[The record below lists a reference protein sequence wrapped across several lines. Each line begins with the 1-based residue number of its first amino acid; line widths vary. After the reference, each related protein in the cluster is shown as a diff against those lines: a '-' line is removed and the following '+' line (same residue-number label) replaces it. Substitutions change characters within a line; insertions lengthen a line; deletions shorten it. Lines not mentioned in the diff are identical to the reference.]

1 MKELLTALLPEII
14 LTAAACLL
22 FLFGIKASRT
32 LRQAAPIVALLALT
46 AAVLCVLYGP
56 QANPVIADST
66 GTVRLTDF
74 ALYIKLLS
82 GVIAAILLLLQW
94 PTNKEV
100 TGNRSLSLG
109 VDLPEYFGFFLLS
122 IAGIFLVAGANDIIL
137 LFLGIELAAIPTYVM
152 VSISRPLPVAQEA
165 GLKYFFLGAMAAA
178 ILMFGL
184 AYLFGTTGTLSLH
197 EMAGQFHSTGGL
209 VTLSTWQLLAAVMIF
224 MGIAF
229 KLAAFPFHFYAG
241 DVYTGAATPLTAL
254 LSFVPKIAGI
264 AALVK
269 ILYVFGG
276 GQWLVPH
283 NLVTLLWVMA
293 ILTMTLGNLLGL
305 MQANI
310 KRVMACSSIAHS
322 GYMLGGLAV
331 LAGAG
336 DTLYGTEALQGV
348 MFYIAAYGI
357 MNVGLFGVLMMLP
370 AKPDPFA
377 ARLQGSGVVPSS
389 IPPATTAET
398 FEDIAGLGR
407 RHPALGLAMAA
418 CCFSLIGLPLTVGFL
433 GKYYLIRP
441 ALEAGWYGLVIVL
454 VLNAAVSAGYYLRI
468 VAAMFLRIASEQS
481 TAPFSPKT
489 RCANEC
495 SAGECLKTVPLVLAV
510 CISALGSIVL
520 GAYLPATNAL
530 SNAARSATT
539 VDTLRAA
546 AAPIIQHRP

>member
-14 LTAAACLL
+14 LAGAACLL

-32 LRQAAPIVALLALT
+32 LRQVAPVVALLAL
-46 AAVLCVLYGP
+46 AGSILCVIYGP
-56 QANPVIADST
+56 QANPVIAEPT

-109 VDLPEYFGFFLLS
+109 VDLPEYFALFLLS

-178 ILMFGL
+178 ILLFGL
-184 AYLFGTTGTLSLH
+184 AYLFGTTGTLSLN
-197 EMAGQFHSTGGL
+197 EMAGQFHSAGGV
-209 VTLSTWQLLAAVMIF
+209 VTLTTWQVLAAVMIF
-224 MGIAF
+224 LGIVF
-229 KLAAFPFHFYAG
+229 KLAAFPLHFYAG
-241 DVYTGAATPLTAL
+241 DVYTGAATPLTAM

-283 NLVTLLWVMA
+283 NLVTLLWIMA
-293 ILTMTLGNLLGL
+293 ILTMTIGNVLGL

-322 GYMLGGLAV
+322 GYMLAGLAV

-336 DTLYGTEALQGV
+336 ESLYRTEALQGV
-348 MFYIAAYGI
+348 MFYIAAYGV

-377 ARLQGSGVVPSS
+377 ARRACDGSGVSLGGASV
-389 IPPATTAET
+389 PPATTAET

-407 RHPALGLAMAA
+407 TQPVLGLAMAA
-418 CCFSLIGLPLTVGFL
+418 CCFSLIGLPLTVGFF

-468 VAAMFLRIASEQS
+468 VGAMFLRTSSAQSTDGASE
-481 TAPFSPKT
+481 AP
-489 RCANEC
+489 CEC
-495 SAGECLKTVPLVLAV
+495 FKTVPLVLAV
-510 CISALGSIVL
+510 AVSALGSLAL
-520 GAYLPATNAL
+520 GTYLPATSAL
-530 SNAARSATT
+530 SGAAQRATM
-539 VDTLRAA
+539 VDVLPPQAA
-546 AAPIIQHRP
+546 QPNTP